1 LSPSREATLVTF
13 RPEGDA
19 AETVSSLYAA
29 GVVVRDIPDA
39 GLVRVS
45 CGYWTTEE
53 HLDRLLTALG

>member
-1 LSPSREATLVTF
+1 VTF

-19 AETVSSLYAA
+19 AEIVSSLYDA
-29 GVVVRDIPDA
+29 GVVVRDIPGTD
-39 GLVRVS
+39 LVRVS